1 MTRSSYTVE
10 VKSAADARRA
20 IRAEWIRMRA
30 WQALHLALRTF
41 GVALILTELLVLV
54 AIAEGTM
61 DRMVGLAISLGA
73 CGTFNGT
80 LPLIETA
87 HEAAIFHRCAING
100 LQIVQGHRGWRA

>member
-73 CGTFNGT
+73 CGTFNGV
-80 LPLIETA
+80 LPLIDTA
-87 HEAAIFHRCAING
+87 RSEAEIHRKVIDR
-100 LQIVQGHRGWRA
+100 LQAVQVFRGWYR